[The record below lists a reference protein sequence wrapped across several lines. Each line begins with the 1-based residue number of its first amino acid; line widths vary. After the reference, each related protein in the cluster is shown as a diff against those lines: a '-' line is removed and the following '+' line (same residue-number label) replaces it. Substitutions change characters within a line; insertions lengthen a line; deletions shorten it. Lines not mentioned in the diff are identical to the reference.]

1 MNTFPTPRHLLPLIL
16 ALLLGAVSCAQAAG
30 LVLPAK
36 RRAAI
41 LADGERYLRQTDPQ
55 VQERLG
61 ELSYP
66 FAFAQEEAPAPVVTD
81 TAAPVQTAPVEVTH
95 TDQEILNLFSDNF
108 RPTGMMAR
116 GEVNYLILPVGN
128 RTRSVATGELIRF
141 NYENKSYDIRLES
154 VTDDTFTLRLGE
166 AAVVRRLNE
175 SYDADKLKRYNPQP

>member
-1 MNTFPTPRHLLPLIL
+1 MNAFPSPRRLFPLIL
-16 ALLLGAVSCAQAAG
+16 VLLLGAASCAQAAG

-41 LADGERYLRQTDPQ
+41 LADGERFLQPMDPQ
-55 VQERLG
+55 VQERLA
-61 ELSYP
+61 ELTYP
-66 FAFAQEEAPAPVVTD
+66 FAFEQEEAPAPVVTD
-81 TAAPVQTAPVEVTH
+81 AAPEQVAPVEVTY
-95 TDQEILNLFSDNF
+95 TDQEILDLFSDNF

-128 RTRSVATGELIRF
+128 RSRSVAAGELIRF